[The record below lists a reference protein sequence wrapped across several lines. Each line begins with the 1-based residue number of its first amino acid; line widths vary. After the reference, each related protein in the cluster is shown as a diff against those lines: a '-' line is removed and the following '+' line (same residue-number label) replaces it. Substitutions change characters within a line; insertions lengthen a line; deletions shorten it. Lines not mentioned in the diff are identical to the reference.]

1 MRKIL
6 IITFLILT
14 SVFAKAQIG
23 ISLGP
28 QLQYGFGS
36 GQLFKS
42 LNLGVEIPR
51 DEDNS
56 IMIRAYGSLRNSF
69 LDSTYAEAAPGV
81 YPSVVM
87 VDMRNGISTFGLE
100 GGMRRYFLGSNFD
113 YGFALYGGSIV
124 SLSIYR
130 MSSKVA
136 DPIDESVYTIRDRA
150 QGSVFMLNFGL
161 QGGAKKQFAFGTIFA
176 DLSLTYAII
185 ATGSAKFKGGASANK
200 LSMLNFGC
208 VIGYR
213 RDLYFK

>member
-1 MRKIL
+1 ML
-6 IITFLILT
+6 IVTMSL
-14 SVFAKAQIG
+14 SSQAQIG
-23 ISLGP
+23 LSLGP

-36 GQLFKS
+36 GQLFKA

-51 DEDNS
+51 NEDNS
-56 IMIRAYGSLRNSF
+56 ILIRAYASLKNTF
-69 LDSTYAEAAPGV
+69 QDSTYAEAVPGV

-87 VDMRNGISTFGLE
+87 VDMKNGISTFGVE

-124 SLSIYR
+124 SLSMYR
-130 MSSKVA
+130 MSSKVI
-136 DPIDESVYTIRDRA
+136 DPIDENQYTIQQRA

-185 ATGSAKFKGGASANK
+185 ASGSSKFKGGSSANK
-200 LSMLNFGC
+200 LSLLNFGC

-213 RDLYFK
+213 RDLYFN